1 MFVFQNS
8 YNKIF
13 KGMVVYYDGQMNDFC
28 LNVVIVC
35 IVVLVGVVM
44 MNYVEVV
51 SFKKDFKLGKI
62 IGVWIWNNLINKE
75 FDVYVNVVVNVV
87 GFFCDEV
94 RGLVDGK
101 VLYIIFLFSGVYIVF
116 FDYYFFD
123 NMGLI
128 VFKIKDG

>member
-1 MFVFQNS
+1 
-8 YNKIF
+8 
-13 KGMVVYYDGQMNDFC
+13 MNDFC